1 MSRAVPASLRAAAA
15 TLGLAVMLTATACRG
30 LDDVSTPTADVP
42 DTAALGVL
50 PESLTD
56 SPTLPPPPPP
66 PDTEVAV
73 PTTTPSTTGGPV
85 GTPFADALGGDRL
98 LFIGDGTLASAAP
111 DNDQLLCDALSV
123 FGWQAEI
130 DAFEGPADLGYVS
143 AVLDLRLRPE
153 AGLDWDAVVLWVA
166 NEVPPLGLAPNDLAA
181 LIDTTAERIAPRLLV
196 VYTLTETDSARADL
210 NAVIREAATRHP
222 NVGIVEF
229 AEQAGAADE
238 VLLDDGVRLASDGLK
253 RLPLITAS
261 AFGEAPIG
269 LDGGCLE
276 PGVDTGR
283 DD

>member
-1 MSRAVPASLRAAAA
+1 MSRVAHAPHRVTAAA
-15 TLGLAVMLTATACRG
+15 LGLAAVLAATACRG

-50 PESLTD
+50 PEPLTD
-56 SPTLPPPPPP
+56 SPTLPPPPPAP
-66 PDTEVAV
+66 TGEVAGTTV
-73 PTTTPSTTGGPV
+73 PATAGGPV
-85 GTPFADALGGDRL
+85 APPFADSLEGDRL

-111 DNDQLLCDALSV
+111 DNDQMLCDALSV

-130 DAFEGPADLGYVS
+130 DAFEAPADLSYVS

-153 AGLDWDAVVLWVA
+153 ADLDWDAVVLWVA
-166 NEVPPLGLAPNDLAA
+166 NEVPPLGLAPDDLAA
-181 LIDTTAERIAPRLLV
+181 VLDETAERIAPRLLI
-196 VYTLTETDSARADL
+196 VYTLTETDTARADL
-210 NAVIREAATRHP
+210 NTTIREVAARHP
-222 NVGIVEF
+222 NVGVVDF
-229 AEQAGAADE
+229 AEQAGAASE
-238 VLLDDGVRLASDGLK
+238 VLLDDGVSLASDGLK